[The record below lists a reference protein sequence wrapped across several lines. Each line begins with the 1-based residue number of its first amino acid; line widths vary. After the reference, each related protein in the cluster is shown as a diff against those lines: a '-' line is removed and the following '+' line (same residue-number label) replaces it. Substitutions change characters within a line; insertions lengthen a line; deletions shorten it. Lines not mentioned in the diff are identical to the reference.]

1 MLFDTREP
9 VVGDI
14 ARVYLLQRVL
24 SLSNTETKVLD
35 VGCGTGDLWRPVLG
49 KCNFELWGID
59 IDSRSI
65 KVAQQRIGNRA
76 RLEVANIYD
85 LSRVFPAAF
94 FDLVVSTQVFYRLK
108 RLRNGFEEINQV
120 LKPEGRLLFTI
131 GLTKYRPDKKFLSK
145 WREYFREKL
154 KVLISERAY
163 YRKYD
168 EVELS
173 TLLQQAGFEVQ
184 DSRFY
189 TIHPLKE
196 IHNKIISAQNKNRM
210 LKRWWELEEE
220 LRQDDN
226 FKLYGKPYCLSLYVE
241 AVKRG

>member
-24 SLSNTETKVLD
+24 NLSNTETKVLD
-35 VGCGTGDLWRPVLG
+35 VGCGTGDLWQPVLG
-49 KCNFELWGID
+49 KCNFKLWGID

-65 KVAQQRIGNRA
+65 KVAQQRIGSKA

-85 LSRVFPAAF
+85 LSRVFPTAF
-94 FDLVVSTQVFYRLK
+94 FDIVVSTQVFYRLK
-108 RLRNGFEEINQV
+108 RLSNGFEEINQV
-120 LKPEGRLLFTI
+120 LKPGGRLLFTI
-131 GLTKYRPDKKFLSK
+131 GCTKYYRDNKFLGK
-145 WREYFREKL
+145 WRECLREKL

-184 DSRFY
+184 DSRFH
-189 TIHPLKE
+189 TVHPLKE

-226 FKLYGKPYCLSLYVE
+226 FKLYGKPYCLSLYIE
-241 AVKRG
+241 AVKR